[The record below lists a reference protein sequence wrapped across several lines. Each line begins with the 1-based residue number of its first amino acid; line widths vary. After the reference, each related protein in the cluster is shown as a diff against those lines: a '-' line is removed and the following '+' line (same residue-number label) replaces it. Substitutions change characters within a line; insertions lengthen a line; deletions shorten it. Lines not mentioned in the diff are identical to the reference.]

1 MCALVSSGCARR
13 RASSIA
19 RSTTR
24 WADSVSLPTGMSR
37 SSTCMGP
44 SDAAATPLSSRRT
57 EQGSCSDRFRHRG
70 ATVACPASPLP
81 PRSGMNRRLRSL
93 VAVSRDPQREEL
105 LDVLAESADYDVV
118 VVESIER
125 GYSRVKQVLPDLVL
139 VYMDI
144 DDVGGSQLLSMLMT
158 DRSLS
163 GIPVETCATAR
174 AAA

>member
-1 MCALVSSGCARR
+1 
-13 RASSIA
+13 
-19 RSTTR
+19 
-24 WADSVSLPTGMSR
+24 
-37 SSTCMGP
+37 
-44 SDAAATPLSSRRT
+44 
-57 EQGSCSDRFRHRG
+57 
-70 ATVACPASPLP
+70 
-81 PRSGMNRRLRSL
+81 MNRRLRSL